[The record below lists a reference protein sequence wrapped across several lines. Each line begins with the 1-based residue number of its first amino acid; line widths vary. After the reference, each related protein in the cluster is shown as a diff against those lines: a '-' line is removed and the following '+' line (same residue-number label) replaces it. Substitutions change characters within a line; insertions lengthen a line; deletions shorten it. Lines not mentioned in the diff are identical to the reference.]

1 MIRLTSFLWVW
12 FQCVCLLMP
21 SYNTYRLTW
30 VSLTLGVGISSWL
43 LQQSTATAPY
53 LGRGVSPHRHPSW
66 PSMWD
71 SSSRPSCASAA
82 TAPWT
87 WGSRPPPLT
96 VLYFHSNSLLINL
109 ISITCLNIGPI
120 FLEKIYYSSPF
131 VLMPKIIIQN
141 VHIFISNKA
150 MAYLIVNSTLVST
163 M

>member
-87 WGSRPPPLT
+87 WGSRPPPLA

>member
-1 MIRLTSFLWVW
+1 
-12 FQCVCLLMP
+12 MP

-30 VSLTLGVGISSWL
+30 VSLTLGVGLSSWL